1 MGMKIDK
8 PEMLKLLPNWM
19 RTDEA
24 NIALSSAMDELFK
37 VPGERVKTPRVWD
50 QLENLTD
57 EELDET
63 AWELGIDWW
72 VSAWERDQKIR
83 TIKMAGAIMEKRGTK
98 WAVEQLTIAAFGIG
112 EVTEWFEYG
121 GDPYYFKILTNATL
135 TPGGIQQILNMIGK
149 VKNARS
155 HIEAI
160 SVTRRIDQRLYAGC
174 ATRSYI
180 INVILEGSVR
190 NYTIRQLDMYAAVGQ
205 QAHTKNIII
214 EGYTLERTL
223 TQTVNTGTVAAP
235 PRIRNTI
242 R

>member
-1 MGMKIDK
+1 MGMKIDD
-8 PEMLKLLPNWM
+8 PNMIKLLPNWM

-24 NIALSSAMDELFK
+24 NAALSSAMDELIK
-37 VPGERVKTPRVWD
+37 APGERVKTPRTWD

-72 VSAWERDQKIR
+72 VSSWEREQKIR
-83 TIKMAGAIMEKRGTK
+83 TIRMAGAIMEKRGTK
-98 WAVEQLTIAAFGIG
+98 WAVEQLAIAAFGLG

-121 GDPYYFKILTNATL
+121 GDPFYFKILTSATL
-135 TPGGIQQILNMIGK
+135 TPGAINQILNMIGR

-160 SVTRRIDQRLYAGC
+160 SVTRRIDQRLYTGC
-174 ATRSYI
+174 ANRSYI

-190 NYTIRQLDMYAAVGQ
+190 NYTIRQLDAVAAVGQ
-205 QAHTKNIII
+205 QAHTKNVII
-214 EGYTLERTL
+214 EGYDDEATQTL
-223 TQTVNTGTVAAP
+223 TVNTGTVAAP
-235 PRIRNTI
+235 PWIRNTI
-242 R
+242 H